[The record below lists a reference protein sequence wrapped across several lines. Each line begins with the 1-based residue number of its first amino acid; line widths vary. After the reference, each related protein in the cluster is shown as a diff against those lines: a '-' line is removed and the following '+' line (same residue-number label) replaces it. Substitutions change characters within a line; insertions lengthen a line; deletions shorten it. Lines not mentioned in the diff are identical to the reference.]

1 MDMAYVISFT
11 RYALQ
16 AGTPEEVMYAKAT
29 PSAHDARVDKDMTA
43 TLRYKSSGNT
53 ETDIYSTIYTDL
65 DRDWAY
71 GLLPRLWELPSIRVE
86 TERAEMVFYNAM
98 MPHLYHYIAIKTKET
113 GQWRYESMYKGGSKW
128 GQRGESY
135 WSTYRYQL
143 EAFVDRV
150 RGREPVFWVHNED
163 SMLQMRT
170 IDEVYMKS
178 GLPTRPTSAFASS
191 T

>member
-1 MDMAYVISFT
+1 
-11 RYALQ
+11 
-16 AGTPEEVMYAKAT
+16 
-29 PSAHDARVDKDMTA
+29 
-43 TLRYKSSGNT
+43 
-53 ETDIYSTIYTDL
+53 
-65 DRDWAY
+65 
-71 GLLPRLWELPSIRVE
+71 
-86 TERAEMVFYNAM
+86 MVFYNAM

-113 GQWRYESMYKGGSKW
+113 GQWRYESVYQGGPRW

-150 RGREPVFWVHNED
+150 RGREPVFWVDNED
-163 SMLQMRT
+163 SVMQMRT
-170 IDEVYMKS
+170 IDEVYRKS